1 MADNRWFIHVERKYE
16 PSFVLRI
23 YLNYVLNVFNYG
35 YDIYVR
41 RLVSLLSEPLS
52 LSVTVVQMDLAESST
67 ILTIALL

>member
-1 MADNRWFIHVERKYE
+1 MVYTCRKKIKVKFCSKNISE
-16 PSFVLRI
+16 LWVKCMDGL
-23 YLNYVLNVFNYG
+23 NYG